1 MLRRILHSK
10 QFIMGLTLVLILCFI
25 AIFADQLAPHD
36 PNEYHPD
43 ARLQAPEWFSRGID
57 GYIFG
62 TDSTGRDILSRMI
75 IGAKSSMQVVGFK
88 PSRFRVPTG
97 PSGWDPGGT
106 VQFILSRT
114 VRDSAAML
122 DAIEGPD
129 PGYYGIAA
137 PHDLLYT
144 EAVRRDPRKL
154 RIAYMTRTPYGKP
167 FVSPECVEAVLSV
180 VDILRAL
187 GHTCVEAY
195 PEISEQYHDAR
206 VMYMNDGIVLEIQ
219 QMAEETGC
227 PIDETTLEPLV
238 YKTYLD
244 ALSRKGMEVFRARR
258 ELARAGREMGRFFQS
273 YDLLISPTCGRIGRP
288 LGTLNG
294 VVNSEISASEWAR
307 KRRDYACIAPLANVA
322 GLPSISL
329 PLYMSDSGLPI
340 GVEIDGAID
349 QDELVL
355 QLSAQLERAAP
366 WSERKPPIYVSE
378 I

>member
-1 MLRRILHSK
+1 
-10 QFIMGLTLVLILCFI
+10 
-25 AIFADQLAPHD
+25 
-36 PNEYHPD
+36 
-43 ARLQAPEWFSRGID
+43 
-57 GYIFG
+57 
-62 TDSTGRDILSRMI
+62 
-75 IGAKSSMQVVGFK
+75 
-88 PSRFRVPTG
+88 
-97 PSGWDPGGT
+97 
-106 VQFILSRT
+106 
-114 VRDSAAML
+114 
-122 DAIEGPD
+122 
-129 PGYYGIAA
+129 
-137 PHDLLYT
+137 
-144 EAVRRDPRKL
+144 
-154 RIAYMTRTPYGKP
+154 
-167 FVSPECVEAVLSV
+167 
-180 VDILRAL
+180 
-187 GHTCVEAY
+187 
-195 PEISEQYHDAR
+195 
-206 VMYMNDGIVLEIQ
+206 MNDGIVLEIQ

-244 ALSRKGMEVFRARR
+244 ALSRKGMEVFRARQ

-307 KRRDYACIAPLANVA
+307 KRRDYACITPLANVA

>member
-1 MLRRILHSK
+1 MSDRLRDLDYAD
-10 QFIMGLTLVLILCFI
+10 GV
-25 AIFADQLAPHD
+25 AIFREHGHSVFINYLLLNQ
-36 PNEYHPD
+36 PN
-43 ARLQAPEWFSRGID
+43 WFTKVRKGN
-57 GYIFG
+57 
-62 TDSTGRDILSRMI
+62 
-75 IGAKSSMQVVGFK
+75 AK
-88 PSRFRVPTG
+88 
-97 PSGWDPGGT
+97 
-106 VQFILSRT
+106 I
-114 VRDSAAML
+114 
-122 DAIEGPD
+122 
-129 PGYYGIAA
+129 
-137 PHDLLYT
+137 H
-144 EAVRRDPRKL
+144 
-154 RIAYMTRTPYGKP
+154 
-167 FVSPECVEAVLSV
+167 
-180 VDILRAL
+180 
-187 GHTCVEAY
+187 
-195 PEISEQYHDAR
+195 
-206 VMYMNDGIVLEIQ
+206 
-219 QMAEETGC
+219 
-227 PIDETTLEPLV
+227 
-238 YKTYLD
+238 KTYLD